1 MYKPTCFKQKL
12 GNEACYSN
20 CPVKEECYKLEDNM
34 SEHFARVLIQNLS
47 RRIKNAEIRHDFQVA
62 QSLKEFRDSIRE
74 TQQELGHK
82 V

>member
-1 MYKPTCFKQKL
+1 
-12 GNEACYSN
+12 
-20 CPVKEECYKLEDNM
+20 M
-34 SEHFARVLIQNLS
+34 SEEFARVLISNLN